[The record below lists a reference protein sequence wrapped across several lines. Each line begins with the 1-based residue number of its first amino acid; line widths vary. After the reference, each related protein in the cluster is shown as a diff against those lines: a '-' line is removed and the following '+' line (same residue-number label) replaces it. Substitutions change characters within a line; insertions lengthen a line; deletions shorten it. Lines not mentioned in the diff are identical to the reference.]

1 MKGFVERESQD
12 LTLLT
17 TDKKHT
23 HHKNTIQ
30 QSGENCGTLGLEM
43 KPIGCIESCFKE
55 KNGIPRQPS
64 ICPTSKANLSI
75 NIEGFTNP
83 EHSLLGLEK
92 FSHVWIIFH
101 FHKNTNKNVKAK
113 VKPPRLDGA
122 KVGVFASRSPHRP
135 NPIGLTLAKLNG
147 IIGNTL
153 LLSGID
159 LLDGTPVLDIK
170 PYVPDYDEA
179 PEISCKDN
187 LDRDIRKEQCE
198 NEVISSLKFQGNGDD
213 HCLANSVDAKP
224 VNRTNDSRNLSRL
237 EPKTQTNHVSVAEWI
252 HKPPIRE
259 LNVKFCTEALEQI
272 DLFHGT
278 MLDRDT
284 ADVVDTACKC
294 GASSEM
300 ASGMNVDNSANG
312 EPEGSSENRVA
323 GELTC
328 RYHKLLKS
336 VFDESDEETKIV
348 HVGEKASNPQSFEW
362 DTSVGSGSSIK
373 SVKVCDDL
381 KLERF
386 TSLSPCKELQM
397 SGKCI
402 YQLKM
407 FSSSDEAK
415 RAIIDVLKADP
426 RSVYRRNHC
435 QGQLYRFSIDSMN
448 VTCKFYDFTAEVLQ
462 VEPVYYRKVYAD

>member
-1 MKGFVERESQD
+1 MITQHG
-12 LTLLT
+12 TNIIINAYAT
-17 TDKKHT
+17 
-23 HHKNTIQ
+23 
-30 QSGENCGTLGLEM
+30 EN
-43 KPIGCIESCFKE
+43 
-55 KNGIPRQPS
+55 
-64 ICPTSKANLSI
+64 
-75 NIEGFTNP
+75 EGADCMTFCR
-83 EHSLLGLEK
+83 
-92 FSHVWIIFH
+92 IIFH
-101 FHKNTNKNVKAK
+101 FHKNTNKSVKAK

-170 PYVPDYDEA
+170 PFVPDYDEA
-179 PEISCKDN
+179 PEIGCKDN
-187 LDRDIRKEQCE
+187 LDRDIRKEHFE
-198 NEVISSLKFQGNGDD
+198 KEVISSLNFQGNGDD
-213 HCLANSVDAKP
+213 RLANSVDVKP

-237 EPKTQTNHVSVAEWI
+237 ESKTQTSCVSVAEWI

-259 LNVKFCTEALEQI
+259 LNVKFCAKALEQI

-278 MLDRDT
+278 VLDRDT

-300 ASGMNVDNSANG
+300 ASGMNVDNSADG
-312 EPEGSSENRVA
+312 EAGGSSENRVA

-328 RYHKLLKS
+328 RCHKLLKS
-336 VFDESDEETKIV
+336 VFDESHEETVKIV
-348 HVGEKASNPQSFEW
+348 HVGEKARNPQSFEL
-362 DTSVGSGSSIK
+362 DSSVGGGSQ
-373 SVKVCDDL
+373 VCDDL
-381 KLERF
+381 KSERL
-386 TSLSPCKELQM
+386 TCLSPCKELQL

-407 FSSSDEAK
+407 FSSTDEAK
-415 RAIIDVLKADP
+415 RAISDVLKADP